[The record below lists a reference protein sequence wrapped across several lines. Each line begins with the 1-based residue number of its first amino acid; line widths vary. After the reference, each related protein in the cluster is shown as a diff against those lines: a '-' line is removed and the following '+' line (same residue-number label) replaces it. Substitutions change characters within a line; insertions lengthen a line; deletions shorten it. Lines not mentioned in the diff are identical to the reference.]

1 MTDRLEDESVWAAHL
16 YAEAGPRAESKETIE
31 VRLNSR
37 LVKERFAIGFS
48 WIISTW
54 CHQVN
59 LTFKRAEYESLVSIG
74 HEPFEKFHPASNTKM
89 HHGSVVRH
97 WTLVSV
103 L

>member
-16 YAEAGPRAESKETIE
+16 YAEADPRAESKETIE

-37 LVKERFAIGFS
+37 LVKERLAAGFS
-48 WIISTW
+48 WIISTS
-54 CHQVN
+54 VP
-59 LTFKRAEYESLVSIG
+59 SIG
-74 HEPFEKFHPASNTKM
+74 SHLKERNIKGSFQLGTSRSGEIPLASNTKM
-89 HHGSVVRH
+89 HHRSVERH